1 MRNSLIQRFGAES
14 TTEDSKEPEGTSVT
28 YAEGDNEGKQDLIV
42 MSGPL
47 SEVYTKALGVYFA
60 KKDITEEQ
68 DGGEVIASESQAND
82 AIMASKLANVA
93 KDIESNTGVQNTF
106 NQVANKI
113 NLVSQYDDFDETPD
127 VQVIVVDQTQL
138 SDPEVIE
145 SVNTASKLASAND
158 REVVLFAAVGNDTEV
173 FESNDEGGLISNT
186 EEKEERL
193 ATESLYQGNKFTLV
207 YGMEGFANWLRNRY
221 VY

>member
-14 TTEDSKEPEGTSVT
+14 TTEESKEIAGTNVT
-28 YAEGDNEGKQDLIV
+28 YAEGDNDGKQDLIV

-60 KKDITEEQ
+60 KKDIIEEQ
-68 DGGEVIASESQAND
+68 DGGEVIAVETQAND
-82 AIMASKLANVA
+82 AIMASKLATVV

-106 NQVANKI
+106 NQLANKI

-145 SVNTASKLASAND
+145 SVNAASKQANAND
-158 REVVLFAAVGNDTEV
+158 REVVLFAATGDGAEV
-173 FESNDEGGLISNT
+173 FTPNDEGGLVSNT
-186 EEKEERL
+186 EVQEERL

-207 YGMEGFANWLRNRY
+207 YGMEGFANWMRNRY